1 MTRTAVS
8 SSHCGRRASPAPT
21 SLLARRKLRLDPC
34 LQCLH
39 RREIR
44 RELRDVSPTAA
55 QLHAAEHLQTLEPFD
70 RRCVERAT
78 SLALERDLAE
88 RVTRPLE
95 VSSKGGGLR
104 RERIGVER
112 KGDGAHVASVRRFG
126 PRVRPK
132 LCRDALEAPT
142 ISSASISYANP
153 WRIAAFRAPHTSFS
167 ALGSRQGGRAR
178 RPRGRL
184 ARATTGP
191 RITPDGVAVDGMT
204 RDRAIGA
211 EG

>member
-21 SLLARRKLRLDPC
+21 SLLARRKAATRPMP
-34 LQCLH
+34 QRLH
-39 RREIR
+39 RREVR
-44 RELRDVSPTAA
+44 RELRDVSPAA
-55 QLHAAEHLQTLEPFD
+55 ARLRAAEHLQTLEPFN

-88 RVTRPLE
+88 RGTRPLE
-95 VSSKGGGLR
+95 LSSKGGGLR
-104 RERIGVER
+104 SERIGVER
-112 KGDGAHVASVRRFG
+112 KGDGAHGASVRRFG

-132 LCRDALEAPT
+132 LYRDALEAPT

-167 ALGSRQGGRAR
+167 ALRSRQGGRAR
-178 RPRGRL
+178 RAPGATRARNYGSEDQARWRG
-184 ARATTGP
+184 G
-191 RITPDGVAVDGMT
+191 
-204 RDRAIGA
+204 
-211 EG
+211 